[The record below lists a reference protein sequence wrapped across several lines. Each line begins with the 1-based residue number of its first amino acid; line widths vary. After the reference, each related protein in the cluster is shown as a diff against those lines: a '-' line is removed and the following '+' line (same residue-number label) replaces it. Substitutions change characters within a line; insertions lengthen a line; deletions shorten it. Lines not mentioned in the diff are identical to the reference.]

1 MERGKFV
8 SFEGTDGTGK
18 STQIAAFVDLLKTE
32 GVAVELVREPGSTKI
47 GERVREMLLSPEHS
61 EMAPVTELL
70 LYEAARAQL
79 VKERILPA
87 LEKGTWVVSD
97 RYADSTWAYQHAG
110 RGLERVQVEAANEL
124 GTDNMWPDAT
134 VVLALDPDEAFKRA
148 HKDHAPDRL
157 EQAGLA
163 FQKRVYAGYLELQK
177 IDPARV
183 VVIDAVGAKEEVTER
198 IWRALATRLALPH
211 KGHAKKGA

>member
-70 LYEAARAQL
+70 
-79 VKERILPA
+79 
-87 LEKGTWVVSD
+87 
-97 RYADSTWAYQHAG
+97 
-110 RGLERVQVEAANEL
+110 
-124 GTDNMWPDAT
+124 
-134 VVLALDPDEAFKRA
+134 
-148 HKDHAPDRL
+148 
-157 EQAGLA
+157 
-163 FQKRVYAGYLELQK
+163 
-177 IDPARV
+177 
-183 VVIDAVGAKEEVTER
+183 
-198 IWRALATRLALPH
+198 
-211 KGHAKKGA
+211 